1 MCIKQQQICLFNFS
15 TSSYFVEVE
24 EDSVI
29 EHLNPLNILLS
40 ALNISFQETILL
52 DTTWFQTY
60 QVSLIIY
67 VW

>member
-15 TSSYFVEVE
+15 TASYFVEVE

-29 EHLNPLNILLS
+29 EHLNPLNMLLS

>member
-15 TSSYFVEVE
+15 TVSYFVKVE

-29 EHLNPLNILLS
+29 EHLNPLNMLLS

-52 DTTWFQTY
+52 DTTWFR
-60 QVSLIIY
+60 LIRY
-67 VW
+67 H